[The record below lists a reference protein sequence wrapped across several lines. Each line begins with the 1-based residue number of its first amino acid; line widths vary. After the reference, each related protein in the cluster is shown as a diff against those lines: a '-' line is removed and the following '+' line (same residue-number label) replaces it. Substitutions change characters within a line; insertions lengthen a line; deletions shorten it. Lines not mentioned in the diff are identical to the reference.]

1 MNMSE
6 HEELRK
12 LNSRIRVAVYMDEA
26 AKEHRW
32 LQKRKWALRQ
42 LVVCLAGTLGGLLLL
57 AGLCG
62 LQLMHIY
69 LVATLAL
76 ITIAACSGRIGYLWR
91 WLKRR

>member
-1 MNMSE
+1 MSE

-26 AKEHRW
+26 ARAYRR

-42 LVVCLAGTLGGLLLL
+42 LVKCLAGTLGGLLLL

-69 LVATLAL
+69 LVVTLAL
-76 ITIAACSGRIGYLWR
+76 VVITGCGSRIGYLWR